1 MRRLSVLVVF
11 LALAACQRGQLAESD
26 LAEIGNRAASLQ
38 RAADATTDELVKQVD
53 AESPLSNENAA
64 NSTGADRK

>member
-1 MRRLSVLVVF
+1 MRSLSVLAVL

-26 LAEIGNRAASLQ
+26 PAEIGNRAASLQ

-53 AESPLSNENAA
+53 AESPLSNGNTANGGENV
-64 NSTGADRK
+64 SK